1 MIGSYGSFLTL
12 LLVSCLV
19 GATIVSAD
27 AAAAELTLEQRDKD
41 IHGIAVLSGGKLFA
55 DYVIGNAPKPVVW
68 PIVGPTGKEMTRAY
82 AMKHVVGEKT
92 DHPHQRS
99 LWFTHGDV
107 NGFDFWAE
115 APGDGSAKKDPKP
128 GHPRY
133 TGHGTILHR
142 EYKKVAVEDGA
153 AIISTVNDWL
163 APNCKKQLED
173 ERTLVFRDLG
183 DVRTIDFNI
192 TLKATDGDVLFDE
205 TKEGSFGVRVPTEM
219 DVDHKPT
226 GGKIVTSEG
235 KTDKDAWGTRA
246 SWVDY
251 SGTVDG
257 EVLGIAVMNHPSS
270 FRYPT
275 RWHVRTYGLFAANP
289 FGAKSF
295 DPKTEDESGAT
306 VKNGDSIT
314 LRYRVV
320 LHTGDAE
327 SARIAELFKKYAAET
342 P

>member
-1 MIGSYGSFLTL
+1 MLRRVFG
-12 LLVSCLV
+12 LVVAL
-19 GATIVSAD
+19 GLAATSQASAD
-27 AAAAELTLEQRDKD
+27 GKITLEQRDKD
-41 IHGIAVLSGGKLFA
+41 IHGVAVLVDGKLFA
-55 DYVIGNAPKPVVW
+55 DYVVGNAPKPVVW

-82 AMKHVVGEKT
+82 SMKHVVGEKT

-115 APGDGSAKKDPKP
+115 TPGDGTSKVDAKP

-133 TGHGTILHR
+133 TGHGSIVHR
-142 EYKKVAVEDGA
+142 EYLKLAVENDA
-153 AIISTVNDWL
+153 AIISTRNDWV
-163 APNCKKQLED
+163 APNGKKQCE
-173 ERTLVFRDLG
+173 
-183 DVRTIDFNI
+183 DVRTLTFRDQGKTRSIDFDI

-205 TKEGSFGVRVPTEM
+205 TKEGTFGIRVPTEM

-246 SWVDY
+246 AWVDY
-251 SGTVDG
+251 SGNVGG
-257 EVLGIAVMNHPSS
+257 ELLGVAVLNHPSS
-270 FRYPT
+270 FRFPT

-295 DPKTEDESGAT
+295 DPKTTDESGYT
-306 VKNGDSIT
+306 LPNGKSIT

-320 LHTGDAE
+320 FHTGDAE
-327 SARIAELFKKYAAET
+327 SADIAAAFKKYAAE
-342 P
+342 

>member
-1 MIGSYGSFLTL
+1 MLRRVFGLVVAFGLT
-12 LLVSCLV
+12 
-19 GATIVSAD
+19 ATSQGFAD
-27 AAAAELTLEQRDKD
+27 GKITLEQRDKD
-41 IHGIAVLSGGKLFA
+41 IHGVAVMVDGQLFA

-82 AMKHVVGEKT
+82 SMKHVVGEKT

-115 APGDGSAKKDPKP
+115 SPGDGAPIENAKP
-128 GHPRY
+128 GHPRFK
-133 TGHGTILHR
+133 GHGSIVHR
-142 EYKKVAVEDGA
+142 EYLKLKAEDDA
-153 AIISTVNDWL
+153 AIISTRNDWI
-163 APNCKKQLED
+163 APNGKKQLED
-173 ERTLVFRDLG
+173 ERTLTFRDQG
-183 DVRTIDFNI
+183 KTRTIDFDI

-246 SWVDY
+246 PWVDY
-251 SGTVDG
+251 SGNVGG
-257 EVLGIAVMNHPSS
+257 ELLGIAVLNHPSS
-270 FRYPT
+270 FRFPT

-289 FGAKSF
+289 FGSKSF
-295 DPKTEDESGAT
+295 DPQTTDESGYT
-306 VKNGDSIT
+306 LKNGESIT
-314 LRYRVV
+314 LRYRVIF
-320 LHTGDAE
+320 HTGDAE
-327 SARIAELFKKYAAET
+327 SADIAAAFKKYAAE
-342 P
+342 